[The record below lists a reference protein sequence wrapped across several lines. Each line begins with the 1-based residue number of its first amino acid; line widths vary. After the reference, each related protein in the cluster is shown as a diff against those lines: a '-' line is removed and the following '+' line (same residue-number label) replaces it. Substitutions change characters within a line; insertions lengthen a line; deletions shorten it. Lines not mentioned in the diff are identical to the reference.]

1 MTNETHPELFDQIAR
16 LRDKLNEIIA
26 INFISDSNAE
36 LTCLAMT
43 SLCEHIEIA
52 ANE

>member
-1 MTNETHPELFDQIAR
+1 MTNETHPDLFSCIVAM
-16 LRDKLNEIIA
+16 RDKLNEIIA

-36 LTCLAMT
+36 LTSAALSSLA
-43 SLCEHIEIA
+43 ENIDIA